1 MEEDAIEE
9 ASSNNIANKVSRRE
23 LFKLFLYSLEWVKTS
38 ITLNLPLITIALV
51 MNVPPIMAIPSTN
64 ALEIQLP
71 KYHNNEDLILH
82 IR

>member
-1 MEEDAIEE
+1 
-9 ASSNNIANKVSRRE
+9 
-23 LFKLFLYSLEWVKTS
+23 
-38 ITLNLPLITIALV
+38 LNLPLITIALV